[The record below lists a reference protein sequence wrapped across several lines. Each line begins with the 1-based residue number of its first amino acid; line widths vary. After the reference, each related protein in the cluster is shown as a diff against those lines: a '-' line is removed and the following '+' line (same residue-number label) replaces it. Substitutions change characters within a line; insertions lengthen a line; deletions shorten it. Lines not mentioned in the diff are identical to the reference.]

1 MALGAEWK
9 REMSQSSEGTT
20 WAEARRAGRR
30 PSTSRQ
36 ELERLALELFAT
48 RGFDEASVDDIA
60 AAAGIGRRTFFRYYP
75 SKNDVVWGDF
85 EHELDRMRQW
95 LADCPA
101 QVSLMDAIRGAVV
114 AFNSYDPVTE
124 ASHRH
129 RMSLILNTPALQAHS
144 TLRYAEW
151 RAVVAEFAARRLGQ
165 GPNDFL
171 PRVIGYASLA
181 AAIAAY
187 EQWLLD
193 EDSSLVAL
201 LDAAFREL
209 SAGFSGTGHVG
220 AEGRLTVPAADS
232 DL

>member
-9 REMSQSSEGTT
+9 RMSQPSEGRSR
-20 WAEARRAGRR
+20 AEARRAGRR

-48 RGFDEASVDDIA
+48 RGFDETSVDDIA

-85 EHELDRMRQW
+85 EHELERMRRW

-101 QVSLMDAIRGAVV
+101 PVALMDAIRGAVV
-114 AFNSYDPVTE
+114 AFNSYDPATE

-144 TLRYAEW
+144 TLRYTEW
-151 RAVVAEFAARRLGQ
+151 RAVVSEFAAGRLGQ
-165 GPNDFL
+165 GTNDFL
-171 PRVIGYASLA
+171 PRVIAYASLA
-181 AAIAAY
+181 VAIAAY
-187 EQWLLD
+187 EQWLID

-201 LDAAFREL
+201 LDVAFREL
-209 SAGFSGTGHVG
+209 SAGFSGMGNVG
-220 AEGRLTVPAADS
+220 AKDRPAVPAVGS